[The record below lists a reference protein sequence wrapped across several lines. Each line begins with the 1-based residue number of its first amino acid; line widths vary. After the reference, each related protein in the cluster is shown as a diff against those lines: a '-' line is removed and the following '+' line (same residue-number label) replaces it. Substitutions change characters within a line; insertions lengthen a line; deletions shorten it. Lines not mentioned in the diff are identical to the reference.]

1 MVHSVQSY
9 LVIILRV
16 AENFASCCTLLVS
29 EAALG
34 KTEGQL
40 TSLTITG
47 QDRQIPTVKFEIGF
61 TPEHSII
68 LPMLTH
74 NSKVH

>member
-16 AENFASCCTLLVS
+16 AENFASCYTLVVS

-40 TSLTITG
+40 TSLTITNKAEYSARCVADLG
-47 QDRQIPTVKFEIGF
+47 PVT
-61 TPEHSII
+61 
-68 LPMLTH
+68 M
-74 NSKVH
+74 